1 MKRVLLSM
9 LVQSSSQTPL
19 CPNFTKS
26 QTGTKKK
33 KKRIELKRLELS
45 HKNITGSRQSVP
57 DEALMQIVFILS

>member
-26 QTGTKKK
+26 QTGTKK